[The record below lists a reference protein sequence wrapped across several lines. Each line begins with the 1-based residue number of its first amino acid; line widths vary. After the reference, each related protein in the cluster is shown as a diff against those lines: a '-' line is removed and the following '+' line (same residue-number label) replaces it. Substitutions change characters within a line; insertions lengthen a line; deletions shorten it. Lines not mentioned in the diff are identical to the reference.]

1 MDYNPTVN
9 IPSRLNTSLNLES
22 SVINLFAA
30 VIRGAQIFAGL
41 IGLVAV
47 SILSIFIIPFLYILL
62 FKLRSDISKETA
74 SIYENIN
81 KAKPKDL
88 IDIHLAIEKLI
99 IQMQDLMESKQT
111 LEKLFFT
118 RGLANQMDKIF
129 TNLSALE
136 KTLKKA
142 AYPELNNGLSDEEIQ
157 YYHKNISSEGWDD
170 EESNVY
176 ERYL

>member
-22 SVINLFAA
+22 SVINLFAT
-30 VIRGAQIFAGL
+30 VIRWAQIFAGL
-41 IGLVAV
+41 IGVVAV
-47 SILSIFIIPFLYILL
+47 SIPSIFIIPFLYILL
-62 FKLRSDISKETA
+62 IKLRNDISKETA
-74 SIYENIN
+74 GIYENIN

-88 IDIHLAIEKLI
+88 IDTHLAIEKLI
-99 IQMQDLMESKQT
+99 TQMAELLQSKQT
-111 LEKLFFT
+111 LEKVFFT
-118 RGLANQMDKIF
+118 RGLAKQMDKIF
-129 TNLSALE
+129 TILSTLE

-142 AYPELNNGLSDEEIQ
+142 AYPELNSGLSDEEIQ
-157 YYHKNISSEGWDD
+157 YYHENISSEGWDD

>member
-9 IPSRLNTSLNLES
+9 IPSRLNTNLNLES

-47 SILSIFIIPFLYILL
+47 SVLSIFIIPLLYILL
-62 FKLRSDISKETA
+62 FKLRNNISKETA

-99 IQMQDLMESKQT
+99 IQMQELVESKQT

-129 TNLSALE
+129 TNLSTLE

-142 AYPELNNGLSDEEIQ
+142 AYPELNSGLSDEEIQ
-157 YYHKNISSEGWDD
+157 YYHENISSEGWDD